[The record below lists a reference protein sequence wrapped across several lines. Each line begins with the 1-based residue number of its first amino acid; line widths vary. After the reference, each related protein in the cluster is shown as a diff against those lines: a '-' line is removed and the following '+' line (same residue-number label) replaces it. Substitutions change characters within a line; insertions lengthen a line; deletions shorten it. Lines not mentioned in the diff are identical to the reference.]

1 MSNQVEI
8 KVGNGALQLFGD
20 LDFNNVMSLYQKSIK
35 LFSSQSAIL
44 TLDFAGLRSTNSVAL
59 ALIVNWMRLAEQTQ
73 KSIKLLN
80 LSPEVMSLAK
90 ASGLDKVIEPI
101 IV

>member
-1 MSNQVEI
+1 MSNQAEI
-8 KVGNGALQLFGD
+8 KIVNGALQVCGD

>member
-8 KVGNGALQLFGD
+8 KVGNGALQLSGD

-35 LFSSQSAIL
+35 LFASQPAEL
-44 TLDFAGLRSTNSVAL
+44 RLDFAGLRSTNSVAL